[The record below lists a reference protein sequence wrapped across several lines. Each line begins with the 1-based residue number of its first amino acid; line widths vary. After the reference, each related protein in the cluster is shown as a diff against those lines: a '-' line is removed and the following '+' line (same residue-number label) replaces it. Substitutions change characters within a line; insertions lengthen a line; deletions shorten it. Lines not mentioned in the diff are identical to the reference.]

1 MDTVHNVQFSTCA
14 CTPLSVCGVIISS
27 MENNLEKLNEELSA
41 LGLETIR
48 DVDTCPERTRYIAHL
63 NEGNWDDKDWVK
75 KLKSLQEKY
84 VTAFHNYFAKKYPF
98 LIFEIGEDRIYW
110 NYNAESG
117 VYDEV
122 NNTVVRG
129 YILALLIQEGL
140 PDRATEAFAK
150 VCLARYRAIYPKRGV
165 IYDSFDN
172 DDTHFHANNGW
183 VELSTLEFTPH
194 TPSRISRIKSAVSY
208 DASATCPIYDK
219 FLNED
224 VRLSKDKVR
233 VIDQFSGV
241 CLTNDI
247 SNQKMLT
254 LIGRTGSGKSTLLE
268 IWSFILGDK
277 ATQKKLTELTSES
290 FRFAGSSLAGRTL
303 CWFDEVDVKKTEMS
317 NSLGTLIT
325 GDTLNVERKGING
338 ITKVRNSLK
347 CVLTANN
354 LPNSSEHG
362 IYRRLIYIQFT
373 HSFTEDNEH
382 DKDILAKMKGESSG
396 ILNRMLAGLHDI
408 RKMRGFTL
416 IAGHDDLIEEYKTQ
430 SDTVS
435 EFLDT
440 YFVVGTEEDFVE
452 TDLMLAT
459 FKRFSDGSSWVKTI
473 TPRRFGKMLS
483 SQPLIKFRTIAPK
496 QVYGRGRGWCGL
508 KVHPEYE
515 ITMTGDFIVA
525 KKESTF

>member
-1 MDTVHNVQFSTCA
+1 MHQILCTLSTESLVWLCI
-14 CTPLSVCGVIISS
+14 VFGIIRG
-27 MENNLEKLNEELSA
+27 MENNLAKLNEELLA
-41 LGLETIR
+41 LGLEAIKE
-48 DVDTCPERTRYIAHL
+48 VDMCPERTAYISHL
-63 NEGNWDDKDWVK
+63 QEANFDDEKWVK
-75 KLKSLQEKY
+75 KLNKLKERY
-84 VTAFHNYFAKKYPF
+84 VLAFHNYFAQVYPH
-98 LIFEIGEDRIYW
+98 LIFEIGEDRVYW
-110 NYNAESG
+110 NYNEESG

-129 YILALLIQEGL
+129 YILSLLIKDGL
-140 PDRATEAFAK
+140 PERATEAFAK
-150 VCLARYRAIYPKRGV
+150 VCLARYRAMYKQRGV
-165 IYDSFDN
+165 TYDAFDN

-183 VELSTLEFTPH
+183 VCLTTLVFSEH
-194 TPSRISRIKSAVSY
+194 TPTRLSRIKSSVSY
-208 DASATCPIYDK
+208 DAGATCPIYDK
-219 FLNED
+219 FLDED

-303 CWFDEVDVKKTEMS
+303 CWFDEVDVKKAEMS
-317 NSLGTLIT
+317 NSLGTIIT

-338 ITKVRNSLK
+338 ITKVHNSLK

-373 HSFTEDNEH
+373 HSFTEDNEQ
-382 DKDILAKMKGESSG
+382 DKDILAKMKEESSG

-408 RKMRGFTL
+408 RKMRGFT
-416 IAGHDDLIEEYKTQ
+416 IISGHEELIEEYKTQ

-440 YFVVGTEEDFVE
+440 YFVVGTEDDFVE
-452 TDLMLAT
+452 TEVMLTT
-459 FKRFSDGSSWVKTI
+459 FKKFSDGSGWAKTI

-483 SQPLIKFRTIAPK
+483 SQPLIKFRAIAPK

-515 ITMTGDFIVA
+515 ITTTGDFIVA
-525 KKESTF
+525 KRESSF